1 MEKSTTGS
9 RRSRSM
15 AAENFVK
22 YIIQIRYLGIFRMS
36 NPTPG
41 PTFGSKMAGF
51 NVICIDIELNFNR
64 Y

>member
-1 MEKSTTGS
+1 
-9 RRSRSM
+9 M

-22 YIIQIRYLGIFRMS
+22 YILQFRYLGIFRMS

-51 NVICIDIELNFNR
+51 NIMCIDILELNFNFSSVLSAFKAGQ
-64 Y
+64 